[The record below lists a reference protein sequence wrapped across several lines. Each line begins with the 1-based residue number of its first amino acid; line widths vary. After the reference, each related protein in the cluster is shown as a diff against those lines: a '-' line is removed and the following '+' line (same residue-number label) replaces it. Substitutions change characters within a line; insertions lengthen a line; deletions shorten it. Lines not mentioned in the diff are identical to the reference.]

1 MSAPHA
7 TSLDELRHEIC
18 RVGRSLFERGYV
30 HATAGNISVRVAT
43 ALGGGYLITPTDACL
58 GFLQPQA
65 LAWVGDDGQQRSGER
80 ASKTL
85 TLHRRIYDAAPDA
98 GCVIHTHS
106 THLVALTLQDAPS
119 DGNGNNGSDDL
130 LPPITPYFVMKVG
143 HVPRIPYH
151 RPGDPKV
158 GDLVAERIERARTAG
173 HRLHAVMLERLG
185 PNVWHGTPAQ
195 AMAVLEEL
203 EETAKLWL
211 MTHPRPPPLSPTQ
224 IQELRSHFDAP
235 W

>member
-7 TSLDELRHEIC
+7 DSLDELRHEIC

-30 HATAGNISVRVAT
+30 HATAGNISVRVTT

-58 GFLQPQA
+58 GHLDPAQ
-65 LAWVGDDGQQRSGER
+65 LAWVGDDGVQRSGQR

-85 TLHRRIYDAAPDA
+85 ALHRRIYGAAPEA

-106 THLVALTLQDAPS
+106 THLVALTLHEAAP
-119 DGNGNNGSDDL
+119 GEDDL

-203 EETAKLWL
+203 EETARLWL
-211 MTHPRPPPLSPTQ
+211 MTHPRPSPLSPQ
-224 IQELRSHFDAP
+224 RIQELREHFGAP